1 MGHNGNV
8 SVAMY
13 VRGRSFYK
21 CIFLQ
26 VAGDRGQEISQDGRK
41 KHKTFQ
47 IVTTALALQ
56 PAHFL
61 TPFASPL
68 PPLKIH
74 TDG

>member
-56 PAHFL
+56 PTFL
-61 TPFASPL
+61 PPL
-68 PPLKIH
+68 LPLSPPLKIH